1 MSDYSDA
8 NDSICGAP
16 SFQSELLFL
25 IFSVYCINKYVFGL
39 GIQCYRFRYLE
50 LRRAVPTGH

>member
-1 MSDYSDA
+1 MSDYSA
-8 NDSICGAP
+8 SIDSIRGAS

-25 IFSVYCINKYVFGL
+25 MFPVYCINKYVFGV
-39 GIQCYRFRYLE
+39 GIQCYRSRCLE